1 MLWSG
6 GALGRTRNSAPGK
19 GLSWEVAV
27 DVQPCLGH
35 VSLRSWVWESPLW
48 PLELL
53 QKLLEAG
60 WDPELS
66 TS

>member
-1 MLWSG
+1 MLD
-6 GALGRTRNSAPGK
+6 RTGNSAPGK
-19 GLSWEVAV
+19 GLSWHVVV
-27 DVQPCLGH
+27 DSQSCPGH

-48 PLELL
+48 PLELF
-53 QKLLEAG
+53 QKPLEAG

>member
-1 MLWSG
+1 MLS
-6 GALGRTRNSAPGK
+6 RTGSSAPGK
-19 GLSWEVAV
+19 GLSWEAAV
-27 DVQPCLGH
+27 DSQPCPGQ

-48 PLELL
+48 WPLEPL

-66 TS
+66 TI